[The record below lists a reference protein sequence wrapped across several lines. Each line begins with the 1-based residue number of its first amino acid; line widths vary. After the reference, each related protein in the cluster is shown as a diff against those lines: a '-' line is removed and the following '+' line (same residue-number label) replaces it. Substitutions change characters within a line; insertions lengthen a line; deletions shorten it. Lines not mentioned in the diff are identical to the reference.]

1 MLDHSSQEALLHLM
15 EGLNPPQ
22 QEAVRTTLGPVL
34 VIAGAG
40 SGKTTVLTRR
50 IAWLLAHDGVLP
62 HSVLA
67 ITFTNKAAKE
77 MRERVSRLVGAVAYD
92 MWVATFHSACVRIL
106 RREIEALGYAS
117 SFTILDAIDQLSVVR
132 RVCDELNI
140 DTKRYD
146 PRGLH
151 AAISNY
157 KNAFISVREARAQ
170 ARSPFEQRAADVY
183 ERYDERLRGQN
194 ALDFDDLITKTVEL
208 FQASPDVLEFYQ
220 KKFQYILVDEYQDTN
235 RAQYLLVRLLAARTR
250 NLCVVG
256 DSDQSIYRW
265 RGADIANILSFE
277 KDYPDAKTIRLEQ
290 NYRSTQRI
298 LSAANAVI
306 ENNSQRPQKTL
317 WTAKT
322 GGDPVHV
329 IHAGDEQDEGR
340 QVVSQIG
347 RLRAEGVAYADMAVL
362 YRTNAQSRA
371 IEEAFMRE
379 GVPYRVFGGI
389 RFYERKE
396 IKDVLAWLRLLAN
409 ADDDTAFLRVV
420 NVPRRGIGEGTLG
433 RLQEQA
439 LAQRCSLFRA
449 LEAPELLGMA
459 PRFVDALLEF
469 ASLIRRLAAQ
479 ADYLD
484 LTELVT
490 QVLEQTG
497 YRAMLAAERTI
508 EAQARLENVDELLT
522 VTRDFDAR
530 EEHGG
535 LEAFL
540 AEVAL
545 VADAEQVGGTA
556 GEGGEAVSLMTLHSA
571 KGLEFPVVFLVG
583 MEEGVF
589 PHSRSLHDPEEMEE
603 ERRLCY
609 VGITRAKDRLYV
621 AHAGMRTLYGQ
632 SRSNA
637 PSRFLAE
644 LPADVLEDVAPAL
657 LPAKRMATPIPGGLQ
672 VPASFGAG
680 LSVSW
685 AVGDRANHRKWG
697 VGVVVDTRGAG
708 EDMEVVIRFGPPVGE
723 RTLMVRFA
731 PIEKVEGSP

>member
-1 MLDHSSQEALLHLM
+1 MQDHASQEVGLHLLA
-15 EGLNPPQ
+15 GLNPQ
-22 QEAVRTTLGPVL
+22 QQDAVRTTSGPVL

-77 MRERVSRLVGAVAYD
+77 MRERVSRLVGAVAYE
-92 MWVATFHSACVRIL
+92 MWVATFHAACVRIL
-106 RREIEALGYAS
+106 RKEIGVLGYAS

-132 RVCDELNI
+132 RVCEELNI

-146 PRGLH
+146 ARGLH

-157 KNAFISVREARAQ
+157 KNAFIGASEARAQ

-183 ERYDERLRGQN
+183 ERYDERLRAQN
-194 ALDFDDLITKTVEL
+194 ALDFDDLIAKTVEL
-208 FQASPDVLEFYQ
+208 LQSWPDVLTFYQ
-220 KKFQYILVDEYQDTN
+220 RKFQYILVDEYQDTN
-235 RAQYLLVRLLAARTR
+235 RAQYLLVRLLALRTR

-290 NYRSTQRI
+290 NYRSTDRI
-298 LSAANAVI
+298 LRAANAVI
-306 ENNSQRPQKTL
+306 ENNLQRPQKTL
-317 WTAKT
+317 WTAKV
-322 GGDPVHV
+322 GGDPVH
-329 IHAGDEQDEGR
+329 IIRAGDEQDEGR
-340 QVVSQIG
+340 QVVAQIA
-347 RLRAEGVAYADMAVL
+347 RLRKDGTQYADMAVL

-371 IEEAFMRE
+371 IEEAFMSV

-396 IKDVLAWLRLLAN
+396 IKDVLAWLRLVAN

-420 NVPRRGIGEGTLG
+420 NVPRRGVGEGTLG

-439 LAQRCSLFRA
+439 LAMRCSLFAA
-449 LEAPELLGMA
+449 LEAPELLGIA

-469 ASLIRRLAAQ
+469 ASLIRRFAAQ
-479 ADYLD
+479 AAYLD

-490 QVLEQTG
+490 QVLEQSG

-508 EAQARLENVDELLT
+508 EAQARLENVEELLT
-522 VTRDFDAR
+522 VTREFDAR
-530 EEHGG
+530 EDGGG

-545 VADAEQVGGTA
+545 VSDAEQAGGNA
-556 GEGGEAVSLMTLHSA
+556 GDGGDAVSLMTLHSA

-589 PHSRSLHDPEEMEE
+589 PHSRSLQEPEEMEE

-609 VGITRAKDRLYV
+609 VGITRAKDQLYV
-621 AHAGMRTLYGQ
+621 SHARMRTLYGQ
-632 SRSNA
+632 SRTNP

-644 LPADVLEDVAPAL
+644 LPADVVEDVAPAV
-657 LPAKRMATPIPGGLQ
+657 PVAKRMAPAVAGRLQ
-672 VPASFGAG
+672 VPASFGANP
-680 LSVSW
+680 SVSW
-685 AVGDRANHRKWG
+685 VAGDRAHHRKWG
-697 VGVVVDTRGAG
+697 AGVVVDTRGAG

-731 PIEKVEGSP
+731 PIEKVEGSR